1 MAKQYEPTDWND
13 DALVGDPRYG
23 VKQDD
28 GTPIEGL
35 QNVRIS
41 LENDVAE
48 AGTPVNAEHMNNL
61 EGGVDMLDTIVN
73 QDGVRRLQVD
83 GESDPVTLEIG
94 EVQDGQALVRQ
105 GDTIVGGS
113 GGASL
118 AHIWVAG

>member
-1 MAKQYEPTDWND
+1 MAKQYERTDWVD
-13 DALVGDPRYG
+13 DLLVGDPRYNIS
-23 VKQDD
+23 D
-28 GTPIEGL
+28 GEGEPIYEDV
-35 QNVRIS
+35 QIS
-41 LENDVAE
+41 LASLVAH

-61 EGGVDMLDTIVN
+61 EDGVDMLDTIVN
-73 QDGVRRLQVD
+73 EDGVRRLQVD